1 MRKFRVLAAVTVVT
15 ASLCSCGTEIT
26 MPEDENGSG
35 SVIYVS
41 PADSSGTEI
50 VTEEETTTT
59 ESKANMNFFVS
70 IN

>member
-1 MRKFRVLAAVTVVT
+1 MRKLLVLTAVTVVT
-15 ASLCSCGTEIT
+15 ACLCSCGTELT
-26 MPEDENGSG
+26 MPEDEYENG

-41 PADSSGTEI
+41 PADSSGTET
-50 VTEEETTTT
+50 VTVEEITTT